1 METDPRLIDSSHFV
15 NLQANP
21 GKTLRRFIAKLTSLM
36 QINTATKATV
46 AK

>member
-21 GKTLRRFIAKLTSLM
+21 GKTLRRFIDKLTSFGEANDAN
-36 QINTATKATV
+36 QHSN
-46 AK
+46 